1 MKIQKVQKNKN
12 IKLMFDLRIVFYTI
26 VKLYI

>member
-12 IKLMFDLRIVFYTI
+12 IKLMFNLRIVFYTI
-26 VKLYI
+26 VKLYV